1 MLPTSNPIDSLPIHS
16 QVQIPSSF
24 DSQSSL
30 AIDFKTASIS
40 EAIKYFSDARM
51 NELKVSFITSEIDIA
66 ESTSQAAR
74 KLNKQTRYNEIEGKS
89 LMQVCLWEF

>member
-40 EAIKYFSDARM
+40 EAIKYFNDARM

-89 LMQVCLWEF
+89 LMQVCL

>member
-16 QVQIPSSF
+16 QDQIPSSF

-40 EAIKYFSDARM
+40 EAIKYFNDARM

-66 ESTSQAAR
+66 ESTAQAAR
-74 KLNKQTRYNEIEGKS
+74 ELNKQTRDNEIEGKS

>member
-1 MLPTSNPIDSLPIHS
+1 MLPSSNPIDSFPIHS
-16 QVQIPSSF
+16 QVQIPPSF

-40 EAIKYFSDARM
+40 EAIKYFIDARM

-66 ESTSQAAR
+66 ESTAQAAR
-74 KLNKQTRYNEIEGKS
+74 KLNTQTRDNEIEGKS
-89 LMQVCLWEF
+89 LMQVCL